1 MYIVKKDFFILFRII
16 ISCITAILTVFFISS
31 LLGEDL
37 LKNNDVIDKLKNLS
51 NQITTQLNGEIDKR
65 ITVLGEIP
73 EMDPYKKF
81 YCVELAKEIHDISF
95 MSEKQKILF
104 DTYNVRDFE
113 NRLKFLLM
121 YTKASDVNSLLE
133 EIETVKRELKNTVNI
148 IEKKKNKMIRQRIAY
163 IVFFIV
169 LWIFFFLYYSRGI
182 ILKKIS

>member
-1 MYIVKKDFFILFRII
+1 
-16 ISCITAILTVFFISS
+16 
-31 LLGEDL
+31 
-37 LKNNDVIDKLKNLS
+37 
-51 NQITTQLNGEIDKR
+51 
-65 ITVLGEIP
+65 
-73 EMDPYKKF
+73 MDPYKKF

-182 ILKKIS
+182 IFKKTS